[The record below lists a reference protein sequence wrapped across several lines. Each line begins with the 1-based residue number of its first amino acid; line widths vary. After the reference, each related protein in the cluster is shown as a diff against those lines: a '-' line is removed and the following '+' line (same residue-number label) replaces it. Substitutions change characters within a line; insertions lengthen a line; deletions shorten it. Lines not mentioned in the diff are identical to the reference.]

1 MQTWLLCSLLISLP
15 SLFSVLWAVTKLWK
29 VQNNVSHHTPTA
41 DLYLTL
47 LWSPGRRECPGGSHL
62 GDCTVITHSLVNCVA
77 PLIMLGWQEE
87 SPLISKENYN
97 NFLFLN
103 LAY

>member
-1 MQTWLLCSLLISLP
+1 M
-15 SLFSVLWAVTKLWK
+15 
-29 VQNNVSHHTPTA
+29 PTA

-47 LWSPGRRECPGGSHL
+47 LWSPGSRKCPGGSHV
-62 GDCTVITHSLVNCVA
+62 GGCEAITHSPINSVA

-87 SPLISKENYN
+87 SPLVSKENYN
-97 NFLFLN
+97 SFLFLN